1 MIALTEL
8 TISRHNPLIDPT
20 LHVWEWQIP
29 VYLFFGGL
37 VAGLMII
44 AGVRLITVRPQQ
56 REALVC
62 CTIGPLIGLAFLS
75 LGMFV
80 LFLDLAHKFYVWRLY
95 TTFQVTS
102 PMSWGSWILLLVYP
116 ALLANAL
123 AHLPEAMPA
132 LAKRFP
138 VLVVWSD
145 FILARVRLVVGIGI
159 ANVLVGISLGIYT
172 GILLGTL
179 GARPLW
185 NSALLG
191 PLFLFSGLSTAA
203 ALLHGILVL
212 TTPDERLPAFAD
224 FLLSS
229 LQRLVQARPL
239 DRKAAP
245 VLAGADNS
253 FLTIEL
259 ALLGLFLIGQL
270 TSTAVH
276 QQAASLLLTG
286 SYAGVFWVF
295 VVGLGILLPL
305 VLQTL
310 ELQNRIRHTLA
321 PSVLVVFGGMA
332 LRIILVYAGQESHW
346 IQALN

>member
-1 MIALTEL
+1 MNSITEL
-8 TISRHNPLIDPT
+8 TISRHNPLVDPA

-29 VYLFFGGL
+29 IYLFLGGL

-44 AGVRLITVRPQQ
+44 AGVRLITVRPKQ

-75 LGMFV
+75 AGMFV

-95 TTFQVTS
+95 TTFQITS

-116 ALLANAL
+116 ALTANAL
-123 AHLPEAMPA
+123 THLPEATPA
-132 LAKRFP
+132 LARRFP
-138 VLVVWSD
+138 VLIRISD
-145 FILARVRLVVGIGI
+145 SILARTRMIVAIGI
-159 ANVLVGISLGIYT
+159 ANVLVGIALGIYT
-172 GILLGTL
+172 GILLGAL

-212 TTPDERLPAFAD
+212 TSSGEDLPAFAD

-229 LQRLVQARPL
+229 LARLSQARPL
-239 DRKAAP
+239 DQKVGP
-245 VLAGADNS
+245 ILAGADNS

-259 ALLGLFLIGQL
+259 GLIILFLIGHL

-276 QQAASLLLTG
+276 QEAASLLLSGT
-286 SYAGVFWVF
+286 YAAVFWVF
-295 VVGLGILLPL
+295 VISLGILLPL
-305 VLQTL
+305 LLQTL
-310 ELQNRIRHTLA
+310 ELQNRIRHTVA
-321 PSVLVVFGGMA
+321 PAVLVIFGGIA
-332 LRIILVYAGQESHW
+332 LRFILVYAGQQSHW
-346 IQALN
+346 FNALN

>member
-8 TISRHNPLIDPT
+8 AVSRHNPLVDPT
-20 LHVWEWQIP
+20 LHVWQWQIP
-29 VYLFFGGL
+29 IYLFLGGL

-44 AGVRLITVRPQQ
+44 AGVRLIAMRPKQ

-75 LGMFV
+75 LGMLV
-80 LFLDLAHKFYVWRLY
+80 LFLDLSHKLFVWRLY
-95 TTFQVTS
+95 TTFQITS

-116 ALLANAL
+116 ALLGNAL
-123 AHLPEAMPA
+123 AHLPEAIPA

-138 VLVVWSD
+138 VFVTWSD
-145 FILARVRLVVGIGI
+145 FILARERLVLAIGI
-159 ANVLVGISLGIYT
+159 ANVLIGIALGIYT

-203 ALLHGILVL
+203 AVLHGILVL
-212 TTPDERLPAFAD
+212 TMPDEQRPAFAD

-229 LQRLVQARPL
+229 LERLVEARPL
-239 DRKAAP
+239 DKKVAP

-259 ALLGLFLIGQL
+259 GLLGLFLIGHL
-270 TSTAVH
+270 TSTSVH
-276 QQAASLLLTG
+276 QQAAGLLLTG
-286 SYAGVFWVF
+286 SYAAVFWVF
-295 VVGLGILLPL
+295 VIGMGILLPL

-310 ELQNRIRHTLA
+310 ELNKRIQHTLA
-321 PSVLVVFGGMA
+321 PAMLVVFGGIA
-332 LRIILVYAGQESHW
+332 LRFILVFAGQESDW
-346 IQALN
+346 LQAMK

>member
-8 TISRHNPLIDPT
+8 TVSRHNPLVDPT

-29 VYLFFGGL
+29 IYLFLGGL

-44 AGVRLITVRPQQ
+44 AGVRLIAIRPKH

-62 CTIGPLIGLAFLS
+62 CTIGPLVGLAFLS
-75 LGMFV
+75 LGMLV
-80 LFLDLAHKFYVWRLY
+80 LFLDLSHKLFVWRLY
-95 TTFQVTS
+95 TTFQITS

-123 AHLPEAMPA
+123 THLPEAIPA

-138 VLVVWSD
+138 VLVTWSD
-145 FILARVRLVVGIGI
+145 FILARERLVLAIGI
-159 ANVLVGISLGIYT
+159 ANVLVGIALGIYT

-203 ALLHGILVL
+203 AGLHGILVL
-212 TTPDERLPAFAD
+212 TTPDEERPAFAD

-229 LQRLVQARPL
+229 LARLVEALPL
-239 DRKAAP
+239 DKKVGP

-259 ALLGLFLIGQL
+259 GLLGLFLIGL
-270 TSTAVH
+270 LSSTGAQ
-276 QQAASLLLTG
+276 QQAAALLLTG
-286 SYAGVFWVF
+286 PYAAVFWVF
-295 VVGLGILLPL
+295 VVGMGILLPL

-310 ELQNRIRHTLA
+310 ELDNRIQHTLA
-321 PSVLVVFGGMA
+321 PAMLVVFGGLA
-332 LRIILVYAGQESHW
+332 LRFILVFAGQESHW
-346 IQALN
+346 LQALN

>member
-8 TISRHNPLIDPT
+8 TVSRHNPLVDPT

-29 VYLFFGGL
+29 IYLFLGGL

-44 AGVRLITVRPQQ
+44 AGVRLIAMRPKQ

-62 CTIGPLIGLAFLS
+62 CTIGPIAGLVFLS

-80 LFLDLAHKFYVWRLY
+80 LFLDLSHKLYVWRLY
-95 TTFQVTS
+95 TTFQITS

-116 ALLANAL
+116 ALLGNAL
-123 AHLPEAMPA
+123 AHLPEAIPA

-138 VLVVWSD
+138 VLVTWSD
-145 FILARVRLVVGIGI
+145 FILTRQKLVLAIGVS
-159 ANVLVGISLGIYT
+159 NMLVGIALGIYT

-203 ALLHGILVL
+203 AVLHGILVL
-212 TTPDERLPAFAD
+212 TTPDEQRPAFAD

-229 LQRLVQARPL
+229 LARLVEAHPL
-239 DRKAAP
+239 DKKVGP

-259 ALLGLFLIGQL
+259 GLLCLFLIGL
-270 TSTAVH
+270 LSSTGA
-276 QQAASLLLTG
+276 QQNAAALLLTG
-286 SYAGVFWVF
+286 SYAAVFWVF
-295 VVGLGILLPL
+295 VIGMGILLPL

-310 ELQNRIRHTLA
+310 ELENRIQHTLA
-321 PSVLVVFGGMA
+321 PAMLVVVGGLA
-332 LRIILVYAGQESHW
+332 LRFILVFAGQQSHW
-346 IQALN
+346 LQAMN